1 MTFADAPKSKS
12 HVSPARGR
20 YAHLARKLPVRSP
33 RMASWY
39 GGGASAP
46 QSALPKNTR
55 RLRSS
60 TAPELQMPPQ
70 PRLRPGPRSGLPFG
84 SSMGSTSKRR
94 RIFPV
99 LASSATMA
107 PRYPV
112 TPSVV
117 MPTKTRFLKTAGDE
131 KMRIGSFG
139 SCSQLDASGL
149 PQTTRFQRSE
159 PSLALRQY
167 IVLPP
172 AK

>member
-1 MTFADAPKSKS
+1 
-12 HVSPARGR
+12 
-20 YAHLARKLPVRSP
+20 
-33 RMASWY
+33 MASWY

-46 QSALPKNTR
+46 QSAVPKNTR

-60 TAPELQMPPQ
+60 TAPELQMPQQ
-70 PRLRPGPRSGLPFG
+70 PRLRPGPRNGLPSG

-117 MPTKTRFLKTAGDE
+117 MPTKTRFLKTAGEE